1 MPMTE
6 QELLQALDN
15 EEPRYPE
22 LAAKLGASDV
32 PKLRAI
38 AEGADI
44 ARATKAVYLAS
55 LIDAG
60 DAPEIVVKAARSPVE
75 LVRIASATALE
86 NLPAEP
92 RDRAAGH
99 LIEEAN
105 PAISKLVLQAVD
117 ATSSA
122 LAPKIRALQNRT
134 THAEIRDLAR
144 SKLDDIN

>member
-1 MPMTE
+1 MPITE

-32 PKLRAI
+32 AKLRAI
-38 AEGADI
+38 AEGTDV

-55 LIDAG
+55 LVKKG
-60 DAPEIVVKAARSPVE
+60 DAHEIVVKAAHSPVE

-86 NLPAEP
+86 NLPPEP
-92 RDRAAGH
+92 RNRAAEH

-105 PAISKLVLQAVD
+105 PAISKLVLRAVD
-117 ATSSA
+117 ASSSV
-122 LAPKIRALQNRT
+122 LGPKIRSLQNRT
-134 THAEIRDLAR
+134 TNSDIRELAS
-144 SKLDDIN
+144 SKLNNIN